1 MNVTMPIDK
10 TRRKRLK
17 VVSACGECRRK
28 KTKCNGESPCI
39 GCIKAKVECKYITS
53 HKARAMA
60 RQAPVSAS
68 STVTSGSNSSNNNSY
83 NVNGMNQS
91 SSNNNSKPTVEAIEE
106 RLGVIEDILRALL
119 KQGQENGGTPPPP
132 PPAPSSYSLPVFD
145 SSASCGGGY
154 HHPLPPSTTR
164 GGVHASHV
172 QNWRFARDPI
182 APTPR
187 RPNGSGSAFHLPP
200 LTSSSSISSACS
212 LSSSSSTSTTSS
224 ASSTSGGPAI
234 RNLLNDQDIDLPTP
248 PPTASFHK
256 EGHAYYR
263 YHYQSENNL

>member
-1 MNVTMPIDK
+1 MNVTMPMDK

-60 RQAPVSAS
+60 RQAPASTS
-68 STVTSGSNSSNNNSY
+68 STISSGSNNSNNHSY
-83 NVNGMNQS
+83 NISGMNQS
-91 SSNNNSKPTVEAIEE
+91 SSNNSHNKPTVEAIEE

-132 PPAPSSYSLPVFD
+132 ATTSSYSLPVFD
-145 SSASCGGGY
+145 SSASCGSY
-154 HHPLPPSTTR
+154 PLPPSTTM

-172 QNWRFARDPI
+172 QNWHFARDPI
-182 APTPR
+182 TPTPR
-187 RPNGSGSAFHLPP
+187 RPNGGSAFHLPP

-224 ASSTSGGPAI
+224 ASSSSGGPAI

>member
-60 RQAPVSAS
+60 RQAPTSTS
-68 STVTSGSNSSNNNSY
+68 STISSSSNNNNNSNY

-91 SSNNNSKPTVEAIEE
+91 SSNNNKPTVEAIEE

-132 PPAPSSYSLPVFD
+132 ATSLPVFD
-145 SSASCGGGY
+145 SSASCGGY
-154 HHPLPPSTTR
+154 HQPLPPS
-164 GGVHASHV
+164 GVHASHV
-172 QNWRFARDPI
+172 QNWHFARDPI

-187 RPNGSGSAFHLPP
+187 RPNGGSAFHLPP

-263 YHYQSENNL
+263 YHYPSENNL